1 MGYAL
6 PIEQDK
12 KELDILWWAG
22 SICLLGLGIYV
33 ATASWIAGLILIGF
47 AVLISPYAYTKILE
61 KLKLTDKF
69 HARVLIVFFALVWS
83 TYVLDVHTKM
93 IATKQEAQVEFEAQ
107 QALQRADQ
115 QRIDAEKAR
124 VEGLRQNYA
133 GSKEKVLSDFSAA
146 IDARDLGKASALH
159 NEYAPIIND
168 QEFVA
173 VDTRYKALQ
182 VSIEQAQKEQ
192 ARLDRIAVLQGQI
205 KTLTATDYSN
215 AITIYG
221 ELVKLDSVNSSYKQS
236 LERFTKAQAVAT
248 YVLLIRNIPLLV
260 LVLLVYFAL
269 PQTGIRLDKY
279 ESFIGSLALYA
290 GAYLT
295 EVFRAGLLSV
305 PKGIVEAGRAIGL
318 TRMQTNISVVMP
330 VMLRNSLPSLG
341 NTFIGMFKDSSIAA
355 AIAIPELTFEARKI
369 NVDTF
374 RVVETWTVAS
384 GLYIATCFTIAD
396 LLRMLERR
404 FPKF

>member
-1 MGYAL
+1 MNYTLHFGAV
-6 PIEQDK
+6 
-12 KELDILWWAG
+12 WA
-22 SICLLGLGIYV
+22 SFDHLLGGLAIGLGLAV
-33 ATASWIAGLILIGF
+33 AAVAIGTLIGLLSAF
-47 AVLISPYAYTKILE
+47 ASVSHSRLLRAIS
-61 KLKLTDKF
+61 
-69 HARVLIVFFALVWS
+69 
-83 TYVLDVHTKM
+83 
-93 IATKQEAQVEFEAQ
+93 
-107 QALQRADQ
+107 
-115 QRIDAEKAR
+115 
-124 VEGLRQNYA
+124 G
-133 GSKEKVLSDFSAA
+133 
-146 IDARDLGKASALH
+146 
-159 NEYAPIIND
+159 
-168 QEFVA
+168 
-173 VDTRYKALQ
+173 
-182 VSIEQAQKEQ
+182 
-192 ARLDRIAVLQGQI
+192 
-205 KTLTATDYSN
+205 
-215 AITIYG
+215 
-221 ELVKLDSVNSSYKQS
+221 
-236 LERFTKAQAVAT
+236 T

-269 PQTGIRLDKY
+269 PATGIRLDKY

-318 TRMQTNISVVMP
+318 TRLQTNLYVVAP

-374 RVVETWTVAS
+374 RVVETWSVAS
-384 GLYIATCFTIAD
+384 GLYIAACFTIAA

>member
-1 MGYAL
+1 VNYTLHFGAV
-6 PIEQDK
+6 
-12 KELDILWWAG
+12 WA
-22 SICLLGLGIYV
+22 SFDHLLGGLAIGLALAV
-33 ATASWIAGLILIGF
+33 AA
-47 AVLISPYAYTKILE
+47 
-61 KLKLTDKF
+61 
-69 HARVLIVFFALVWS
+69 
-83 TYVLDVHTKM
+83 
-93 IATKQEAQVEFEAQ
+93 
-107 QALQRADQ
+107 
-115 QRIDAEKAR
+115 
-124 VEGLRQNYA
+124 
-133 GSKEKVLSDFSAA
+133 
-146 IDARDLGKASALH
+146 
-159 NEYAPIIND
+159 
-168 QEFVA
+168 VA
-173 VDTRYKALQ
+173 VGTVLGLLSAFAS
-182 VSIEQAQKEQ
+182 VSKS
-192 ARLDRIAVLQGQI
+192 RLLRGISG
-205 KTLTATDYSN
+205 
-215 AITIYG
+215 
-221 ELVKLDSVNSSYKQS
+221 
-236 LERFTKAQAVAT
+236 T

-269 PQTGIRLDKY
+269 PATGIRLDKY

-384 GLYIATCFTIAD
+384 GLYIAACFTIAA
-396 LLRMLERR
+396 LLRRLERR

>member
-1 MGYAL
+1 MNYTLHFGAV
-6 PIEQDK
+6 
-12 KELDILWWAG
+12 WA
-22 SICLLGLGIYV
+22 SFDHLLGGLAIGLALAV
-33 ATASWIAGLILIGF
+33 AA
-47 AVLISPYAYTKILE
+47 
-61 KLKLTDKF
+61 
-69 HARVLIVFFALVWS
+69 
-83 TYVLDVHTKM
+83 
-93 IATKQEAQVEFEAQ
+93 
-107 QALQRADQ
+107 
-115 QRIDAEKAR
+115 
-124 VEGLRQNYA
+124 
-133 GSKEKVLSDFSAA
+133 
-146 IDARDLGKASALH
+146 
-159 NEYAPIIND
+159 
-168 QEFVA
+168 VA
-173 VDTRYKALQ
+173 VGTVLGLLSAFAS
-182 VSIEQAQKEQ
+182 VSKS
-192 ARLDRIAVLQGQI
+192 RLLRWISG
-205 KTLTATDYSN
+205 
-215 AITIYG
+215 
-221 ELVKLDSVNSSYKQS
+221 
-236 LERFTKAQAVAT
+236 T

-269 PQTGIRLDKY
+269 PATGIRLDKY

-384 GLYIATCFTIAD
+384 GLYIAACFTIAA

>member
-1 MGYAL
+1 VNYTLHFGAV
-6 PIEQDK
+6 
-12 KELDILWWAG
+12 WA
-22 SICLLGLGIYV
+22 SFDHLLGGLAIGLGLAV
-33 ATASWIAGLILIGF
+33 AAVAIGTLIGLLSAF
-47 AVLISPYAYTKILE
+47 ASVSHSRLLRAIS
-61 KLKLTDKF
+61 
-69 HARVLIVFFALVWS
+69 
-83 TYVLDVHTKM
+83 
-93 IATKQEAQVEFEAQ
+93 
-107 QALQRADQ
+107 
-115 QRIDAEKAR
+115 
-124 VEGLRQNYA
+124 G
-133 GSKEKVLSDFSAA
+133 
-146 IDARDLGKASALH
+146 
-159 NEYAPIIND
+159 
-168 QEFVA
+168 
-173 VDTRYKALQ
+173 
-182 VSIEQAQKEQ
+182 
-192 ARLDRIAVLQGQI
+192 
-205 KTLTATDYSN
+205 
-215 AITIYG
+215 
-221 ELVKLDSVNSSYKQS
+221 
-236 LERFTKAQAVAT
+236 T

-269 PQTGIRLDKY
+269 PATGIRLDKY

-318 TRMQTNISVVMP
+318 TRLQTNLYVVAP

-374 RVVETWTVAS
+374 RVVETWSVAS
-384 GLYIATCFTIAD
+384 GLYIAACFTIAA